1 MSNQPKRNHYAGQ
14 HKRAARCMVHALTL
28 GDYDAWEATSAIWA
42 ARLADQ
48 ERAALSFA
56 ALKSLQP
63 EQAATVVE
71 AVFSDSAVP
80 FPPLISS
87 ADEAAHWAS
96 RAEYSDI
103 KACTLAGF
111 NRLTS
116 PDRAAL
122 LNHVQGRAA

>member
-1 MSNQPKRNHYAGQ
+1 MSNQPRRNRYADQ
-14 HKRAARCMVHALTL
+14 HKRAARCIVHALTL
-28 GDYDAWEATSAIWA
+28 GDYDAWEATSAVWA
-42 ARLADQ
+42 ARLTDQ
-48 ERAALSFA
+48 ERAAITFA
-56 ALKSLQP
+56 ALKSLKP

-71 AVFSDSAVP
+71 AVFNSSAVP
-80 FPPLISS
+80 FPPLVSS

-96 RAEYSDI
+96 SAEYADI